1 MPINDG
7 KYVVPAWQ
15 DGGPPAI
22 DAAEMTAIGQSI
34 VTNQNGVAQNTQNV
48 STLQQQMST
57 ANQNIASLQQF
68 QTTATGQIA
77 NLTNNYLPKSGGTMT
92 GPITLPGNPSGALQ
106 AVPKQY
112 ADARGWVLVG
122 SGAIQFGSIST
133 GEARSQNGISLS
145 SVTNKYDELAINV
158 SFTNFKITSETGEEA
173 TGCYILYYLQ
183 NSVGISTYLSSE
195 TNFTV
200 AGIDSYENYNQSY
213 TFNTTEIYRKR
224 SFVCLRANQTAYSV
238 PVFIPAYYEP
248 SSIMS
253 NRIRQFSAIT
263 DGTEVCLYL
272 RGLRPS
278 IVFNFSGSIIMSIY
292 GR

>member
-22 DAAEMTAIGQSI
+22 DAAELTAIGQSI

-112 ADARGWVLVG
+112 VDSRGWTLLNTLASPVNVISGNTASSNELQLGNIDNYNELKVTVEFNLTLTSG
-122 SGAIQFGSIST
+122 SGMSIALTSRDNVSDRFLLENGGLAIFHVYQNSNSIPWS
-133 GEARSQNGISLS
+133 I
-145 SVTNKYDELAINV
+145 TNKYTLFLQKAAFCHYFIGSGGGSGTNYTQPL
-158 SFTNFKITSETGEEA
+158 FTTQVPADFTDTGSGVVRYLPTGLTSN
-173 TGCYILYYLQ
+173 CFIKL
-183 NSVGISTYLSSE
+183 STS
-195 TNFTV
+195 
-200 AGIDSYENYNQSY
+200 GQ
-213 TFNTTEIYRKR
+213 
-224 SFVCLRANQTAYSV
+224 YSV
-238 PVFIPAYYEP
+238 PNW
-248 SSIMS
+248 S
-253 NRIRQFSAIT
+253 
-263 DGTEVCLYL
+263 GTVTFT
-272 RGLRPS
+272 
-278 IVFNFSGSIIMSIY
+278 VY

>member
-22 DAAEMTAIGQSI
+22 DAAELTAIGQSI
-34 VTNQNGVAQNTQNV
+34 VTNQNGVTQNTQNV

-57 ANQNIASLQQF
+57 ANQDIASLQQF

-112 ADARGWVLVG
+112 ADARGWTLVNTLFSNISGNIGDGPIYSNKLMLGNIDNFTELKIETSLNITCQSQPHGFGLYIYSEAGSSEILIPDSVLENFMDYQYADRLYVLTYPYTF
-122 SGAIQFGSIST
+122 SGKY
-133 GEARSQNGISLS
+133 
-145 SVTNKYDELAINV
+145 SVL
-158 SFTNFKITSETGEEA
+158 
-173 TGCYILYYLQ
+173 LQ
-183 NSVGISTYLSSE
+183 KSAFGISTYNASTFKIAPVFSVTVPCGRRDISSP
-195 TNFTV
+195 TV
-200 AGIDSYENYNQSY
+200 KNAPEGVCSGCNIYLEATSDVSNEQQVSGNV
-213 TFNTTEIYRKR
+213 TFN
-224 SFVCLRANQTAYSV
+224 V
-238 PVFIPAYYEP
+238 
-248 SSIMS
+248 
-253 NRIRQFSAIT
+253 
-263 DGTEVCLYL
+263 
-272 RGLRPS
+272 
-278 IVFNFSGSIIMSIY
+278 Y

>member
-22 DAAEMTAIGQSI
+22 DAAELTDIGQSI
-34 VTNQNGVAQNTQNV
+34 VTNQNGVTQNTQNV
-48 STLQQQMST
+48 SALQQQMST

-112 ADARGWVLVG
+112 VDSRGWVLVS
-122 SGAIQFGSIST
+122 SGAIQFGSISN
-133 GEARSQNGISLS
+133 GEARSQNGVSLS
-145 SVTNKYDELAINV
+145 SVANEYDELAIKV
-158 SFTNFKITSETGEEA
+158 SFTNFKITSNTGDDA
-173 TGCYILYYLQ
+173 GNFDISYYL
-183 NSVGISTYLSSE
+183 NNYAGLSAYLSSE
-195 TNFTV
+195 TNFK
-200 AGIDSYENYNQSY
+200 AASIRFSERYNPSY

-224 SFVCLRANQTAYSV
+224 SFVSFIANQSSYSI
-238 PVFIPAYYEP
+238 PVFIPAYYTP
-248 SSIMS
+248 TTINS
-253 NRIRQFSAIT
+253 NNIRMFSAIT
-263 DGTEVCLYL
+263 DGTEVRLYIS
-272 RGLRPS
+272 GLNQSR
-278 IVFNFSGSIIMSIY
+278 VFTFSGSIIMSIY

>member
-22 DAAEMTAIGQSI
+22 DAAELTAIGQTI

-68 QTTATGQIA
+68 QTTATSQIA

-112 ADARGWVLVG
+112 ADARGWTLLNTLASQVNVISGATASSNELQLGNIDNYNELKVTVEFNLTLTSGSGLDIVLTSRDDASDRFLVKNGKIALFQVYQNSNSIPWSITNKYTLFLQKSVLGHYYIGSGGGSGTNYTQPVFTTQVPAVFTRG
-122 SGAIQFGSIST
+122 SGAVRHAPT
-133 GEARSQNGISLS
+133 GLTSNCFIKLLTTQGFS
-145 SVTNKYDELAINV
+145 SSAPTWSGTVT
-158 SFTNFKITSETGEEA
+158 
-173 TGCYILYYLQ
+173 
-183 NSVGISTYLSSE
+183 
-195 TNFTV
+195 FTV
-200 AGIDSYENYNQSY
+200 
-213 TFNTTEIYRKR
+213 
-224 SFVCLRANQTAYSV
+224 
-238 PVFIPAYYEP
+238 
-248 SSIMS
+248 
-253 NRIRQFSAIT
+253 
-263 DGTEVCLYL
+263 
-272 RGLRPS
+272 
-278 IVFNFSGSIIMSIY
+278 Y